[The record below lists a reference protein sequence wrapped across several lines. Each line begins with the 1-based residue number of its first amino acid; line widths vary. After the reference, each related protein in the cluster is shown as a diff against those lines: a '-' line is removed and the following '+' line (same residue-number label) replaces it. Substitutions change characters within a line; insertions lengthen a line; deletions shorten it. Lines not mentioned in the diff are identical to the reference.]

1 MGAIFTN
8 IAEIFA
14 NSGWAQIFFAEG
26 GWKYAVMIGVACV
39 LLYLAIVH
47 QFEPLLLLP
56 IGFGMLMTNLPL
68 DGIFHMDIFINE
80 TQHINWEL
88 LGTSGGMA
96 DYIYLGVKLGIYPPL
111 IFLGIGTM
119 TDFEPLIA
127 RPSSLLLGAAAQ
139 LGIFF
144 TFVGAK
150 ILGFTNQEAGA
161 IGIIGGADGP
171 TAIYVTTKLA
181 PHLLGSIA
189 VAAYC
194 YMALVPV
201 IQPPIMK
208 ALTTEKERQIVMTAP
223 RRVSK
228 TEKILFPII
237 VTIIVAL
244 TLPDAAIL
252 VGCLML
258 GNLMK
263 ECGVVERI
271 KKTAG
276 NELMNIITIFLGFS
290 VGCTT
295 NAATFL
301 NIQTVEIIV
310 LGIVAFGVGTAGGV
324 LLGKVMCFVTHGKI
338 NPLIGSAGVSAVP
351 MAARVSQKVGQEY
364 NPRNYLLMHAMGP
377 NVAGVIGS
385 AVAAGILINM
395 FG

>member
-150 ILGFTNQEAGA
+150 ILGFTNKEAA
-161 IGIIGGADGP
+161 SIGIIGGADRYLRHHPPGP
-171 TAIYVTTKLA
+171 A
-181 PHLLGSIA
+181 PAGFH
-189 VAAYC
+189 
-194 YMALVPV
+194 
-201 IQPPIMK
+201 
-208 ALTTEKERQIVMTAP
+208 R
-223 RRVSK
+223 
-228 TEKILFPII
+228 
-237 VTIIVAL
+237 
-244 TLPDAAIL
+244 
-252 VGCLML
+252 GC
-258 GNLMK
+258 
-263 ECGVVERI
+263 R
-271 KKTAG
+271 
-276 NELMNIITIFLGFS
+276 
-290 VGCTT
+290 
-295 NAATFL
+295 
-301 NIQTVEIIV
+301 
-310 LGIVAFGVGTAGGV
+310 V
-324 LLGKVMCFVTHGKI
+324 LLHGAGACYPAAHHESSDHRKRASNRDGKPAQGF
-338 NPLIGSAGVSAVP
+338 
-351 MAARVSQKVGQEY
+351 QD
-364 NPRNYLLMHAMGP
+364 
-377 NVAGVIGS
+377 
-385 AVAAGILINM
+385 
-395 FG
+395 